1 LHWLVVRRWWH
12 GLVLSLANRL
22 TRKNHRLLAFSTWV
36 RLPFSRVL
44 RRSDLDRQLGATKR
58 LMHRSKEILFIS
70 SFGPIK
76 PRQWNGK
83 VERLPGLQVDNRLV
97 SWSRH
102 RPFGSEKILGRETII
117 ETDAMPEKNCKT

>member
-1 LHWLVVRRWWH
+1 VWTPLAPVQTLVRTSPDSCR
-12 GLVLSLANRL
+12 GTADEPPLTLS
-22 TRKNHRLLAFSTWV
+22 
-36 RLPFSRVL
+36 
-44 RRSDLDRQLGATKR
+44 ATKR

-83 VERLPGLQVDNRLV
+83 VERLRGLQVDNLLA

-102 RPFGSEKILGRETII
+102 RPFGSEKVLGRETII
-117 ETDAMPEKNCKT
+117 KTDAMPEKNCKT